1 MHNSSR
7 PFKDTQVFDWEVEP
21 HDERPSEFAHSTG
34 YSALSGFYVAP
45 IASSRKRRSSGGSAQ
60 ALMAGGL
67 VVALGAA
74 AMVGFVHLLRG

>member
-1 MHNSSR
+1 MNKSSR

-21 HDERPSEFAHSTG
+21 HDERPSEFAQSTG

-45 IASSRKRRSSGGSAQ
+45 IASSRKRRSGGSVL
-60 ALMAGGL
+60 ALLAGGL

-74 AMVGFVHLLRG
+74 AMFGFVHLLRG

>member
-21 HDERPSEFAHSTG
+21 HDERPSEFAQSTG

-45 IASSRKRRSSGGSAQ
+45 IASSRRRSSGCGP
-60 ALMAGGL
+60 ALALITGGL

-74 AMVGFVHLLRG
+74 AMVGLVHLLRG

>member
-1 MHNSSR
+1 MTKHSR

-21 HDERPSEFAHSTG
+21 HDERPSEFAQSTG

-45 IASSRKRRSSGGSAQ
+45 IASSRKRGNGGSVLAM
-60 ALMAGGL
+60 LAGGL

-74 AMVGFVHLLRG
+74 AMFGFVHLLRG